1 MKNHNKLKDAEILAL
16 LKEEND
22 KSSNVAFRAIY
33 KQVFPLIRGMVL
45 DTGGSEEQALDIFQ
59 DTSLIF
65 FNNVTSGRYK
75 GNSTIST
82 YLYSIARNQWFVQ
95 LKKEKR
101 LPRGGSVSEIDI
113 SDVSAEDNRELETI
127 KIIEQFFNKLDDGC
141 QRLLKMY
148 YYDNK
153 SMKQIMES
161 FNLGSEQAAKTKKFR
176 CMKKLEGLFK
186 SYRIDRNS
194 FNI

>member
-1 MKNHNKLKDAEILAL
+1 MKDTEILAL

-33 KQVFPLIRGMVL
+33 QQVFPLIRRMVL
-45 DTGGSEEQALDIFQ
+45 DTGGSEEQALDTFQ

-65 FNNVTSGRYK
+65 FNNVTADRYK
-75 GNSTIST
+75 SNSTIST

-101 LPRGGSVSEIDI
+101 LPRGGSVSDVDI
-113 SDVSAEDNRELETI
+113 SDVNTEENQELETT
-127 KIIEQFFNKLDDGC
+127 KIVERFFNKLDDGC
-141 QRLLKMY
+141 QQLLKMY

-176 CMKKLEGLFK
+176 CMKKLQGLFK